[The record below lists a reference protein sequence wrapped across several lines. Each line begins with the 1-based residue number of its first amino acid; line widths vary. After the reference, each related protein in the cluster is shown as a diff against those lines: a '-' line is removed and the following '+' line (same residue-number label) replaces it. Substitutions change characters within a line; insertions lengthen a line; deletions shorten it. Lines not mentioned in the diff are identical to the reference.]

1 MFKDVFDFGPNE
13 VTLDALRRNEL
24 LAILPLIFHRGQVA
38 QRGIWPLRIVVQLYE
53 LEYLLPGIDPR
64 LIDYFG
70 ISATSFRTV
79 LLQRFTYC

>member
-64 LIDYFG
+64 LVDYFG
-70 ISATSFRTV
+70 ISATAFHAA
-79 LLQRFTYC
+79 LPQRSACC